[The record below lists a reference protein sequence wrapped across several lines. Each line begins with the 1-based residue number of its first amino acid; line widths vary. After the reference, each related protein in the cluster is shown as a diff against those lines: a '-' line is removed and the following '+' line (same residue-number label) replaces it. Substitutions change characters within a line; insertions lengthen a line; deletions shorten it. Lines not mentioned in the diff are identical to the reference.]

1 MLNSCILF
9 FVKEEELYKHIEKW
23 KYLIKLLF
31 YVTIIKSVIES
42 LQYRMNRYSNVY
54 ENSDKIR
61 KSYN

>member
-31 YVTIIKSVIES
+31 YVTIIKSVIKS
-42 LQYRMNRYSNVY
+42 LQYRMNRYS
-54 ENSDKIR
+54 KRIR
-61 KSYN
+61 K